1 MKTPGRYPLE
11 LKSYELDH
19 RGSMPVWVIY
29 RFLQEA
35 AELNAVDLGFDTET
49 LLDRSL
55 TWMLA
60 RLQLR
65 CTDPPMG
72 RQRIIAETWPSGI
85 ESRFA
90 RRDFRLWLNGADTP
104 FVVATS
110 HWLLIDINRK
120 RPVTVG
126 NILGPEHVIPIG
138 HAVTEPFPSLQPA
151 GDPVFSAEFR
161 VRRSDLDMNDHVNN
175 VHYVEWLAE
184 AVPEDVWRGG
194 GIAELDVEYKRQ
206 AQFGDVVRIDTH
218 PAGPGA
224 YTHRMIAGGNDI
236 VLARS
241 VWAARQ

>member
-19 RGSMPVWVIY
+19 KGSMPVWVIY

-65 CTDPPMG
+65 CTNPPMG
-72 RQRIIAETWPSGI
+72 RSRIIAETWPSGI

-104 FVVATS
+104 FVLATS
-110 HWLLIDINRK
+110 YWLLIDITRM
-120 RPVTVG
+120 RPVTVA
-126 NILGPEHVIPIG
+126 NILGPEHVIEAG
-138 HAVTEPFPSLQPA
+138 HAVDVPFPSLQPP
-151 GDPVFSAEFR
+151 GDPAFTAEFR

-184 AVPEDVWRGG
+184 AVPEDVWRGNR
-194 GIAELDVEYKRQ
+194 IAELDVEYKRA
-206 AQFGDVVRIDTH
+206 AQFGDTVRIDTYDT
-218 PAGPGA
+218 GGGA
-224 YTHRMIAGGNDI
+224 YIHTMSTGGAG
-236 VLARS
+236 VVSARS
-241 VWAARQ
+241 VWTAR

>member
-49 LLDRSL
+49 LLNRSL

-65 CTDPPMG
+65 STEPPMG
-72 RQRIIAETWPSGI
+72 RSRIIAETWPSGI

-104 FVVATS
+104 FVQATS

-138 HAVTEPFPSLQPA
+138 HAVEDPFPAMQPE
-151 GDPVFSAEFR
+151 GDPVFTAEFR

-184 AVPEDVWRGG
+184 AVPEDVWRGS
-194 GIAELDVEYKRQ
+194 GITELDVEYKR
-206 AQFGDVVRIDTH
+206 AVRFGETVTIATH
-218 PAGPGA
+218 AAGPGT
-224 YTHRMIAGGNDI
+224 YLHRMSAGGNDV

-241 VWAARQ
+241 VWAQR

>member
-49 LLDRSL
+49 LLSRSL

-65 CTDPPMG
+65 CTEPPMG

-90 RRDFRLWLNGADTP
+90 RRDFRLWLSGADVP

-110 HWLLIDINRK
+110 YWLLIDINRK

-126 NILGPEHVIPIG
+126 NILGPEHVIDAG

-151 GDPVFSAEFR
+151 GGPTFTSEFR

-184 AVPEDVWRGG
+184 AVPETVWRGG
-194 GIAELDVEYKRQ
+194 GITELDVEYKR
-206 AQFGDVVRIDTH
+206 AVEFGDSVRIDTFET
-218 PAGPGA
+218 GTGA
-224 YTHRMIAGGNDI
+224 YVHRMNAGGND
-236 VLARS
+236 VVVARS
-241 VWAARQ
+241 VWAAR

>member
-1 MKTPGRYPLE
+1 MKKPGRYPLE

-19 RGSMPVWVIY
+19 RGAMPVWVIY

-35 AELNAVDLGFDTET
+35 AERNAVDLGFDTES
-49 LLDRSL
+49 LLSKSL

-65 CTDPPMG
+65 CTDAPVG
-72 RQRIIAETWPSGI
+72 RARIIAETWPSGI

-90 RRDFRLWLNGADTP
+90 RRDFRLWLEDAPSP

-120 RPVTVG
+120 RPVTVS
-126 NILGPEHVIPIG
+126 NLLNPDHVVPVG
-138 HAVTEPFPSLQPA
+138 HAVDEPFPSLRA
-151 GDPVFSAEFR
+151 EGEPVFSAEFR
-161 VRRSDLDMNDHVNN
+161 VRRSDLDMNNHVNN

-184 AVPEDVWRGG
+184 AVPEEVWRQGR
-194 GIAELDVEYKRQ
+194 ITELDVEYKR
-206 AQFGDVVRIDTH
+206 AVGFGESVGIDTH
-218 PAGPGA
+218 AAGPGT
-224 YTHRMIAGGNDI
+224 YIHRMMAGGSDV

-241 VWAARQ
+241 VWAAR

>member
-1 MKTPGRYPLE
+1 MKTPGRYPLD

-19 RGSMPVWVIY
+19 RGAMPVWVMY

-35 AELNAVDLGFDTET
+35 AEMNAVDLGFDTET
-49 LLDRSL
+49 LLNRSL

-65 CTDPPMG
+65 STAPPEG
-72 RQRIIAETWPSGI
+72 RSRIIAETWPSGI

-90 RRDFRLWLNGADTP
+90 RRDFRLWLDGMETP
-104 FVVATS
+104 FVHATS
-110 HWLLIDINRK
+110 YWLLIDITRK

-138 HAVTEPFPSLQPA
+138 HAVDVPFPPLQA
-151 GDPVFSAEFR
+151 DGAPVLTVEFR

-184 AVPEDVWRGG
+184 AVPEEVWREQR
-194 GIAELDVEYKRQ
+194 IAELDVEYKR
-206 AQFGDVVRIDTH
+206 AVQFGDTVRIDTH
-218 PAGPGA
+218 QAGPGA
-224 YTHRMIAGGNDI
+224 YIHTMSAGDA
-236 VLARS
+236 VVVAARS
-241 VWAARQ
+241 VWTPLP

>member
-19 RGSMPVWVIY
+19 RGAMPVWVIY

-35 AELNAVDLGFDTET
+35 AELNAVSLGFDTEA
-49 LLDRSL
+49 LLSKSL

-65 CTDPPMG
+65 CTEPPVG

-90 RRDFRLWLNGADTP
+90 QRDFRMWLEGAHSP

-110 HWLLIDINRK
+110 YWLLIDINRK
-120 RPVTVG
+120 RPVTVE
-126 NILGPEHVIPIG
+126 NILGREHIVQVE
-138 HAVTEPFPSLQPA
+138 HAVADLFPPLQPS
-151 GDPVFSAEFR
+151 GEPVFTAEFR

-175 VHYVEWLAE
+175 VHYVEWLGE
-184 AVPEDVWRGG
+184 AVPEEVWRGSS
-194 GIAELDVEYKRQ
+194 ITELEVEYKR
-206 AQFGDVVRIDTH
+206 AVQFGDRVRIDTY
-218 PAGPGA
+218 AQGPDA
-224 YTHRMIAGGNDI
+224 YIHKMTAGGNDV

-241 VWAARQ
+241 VWAQ